1 MSSAQCSQARSIFVL
16 LVAIGAA
23 PAAAAAETPQAP
35 HASFRADNC
44 TSSISIASFS
54 INRSELAASET
65 VRATLGVV
73 KGGRFFDHTHYY
85 EVVLLDDEGDEVL
98 G

>member
-1 MSSAQCSQARSIFVL
+1 MRSAQRSQARSIFVL

-35 HASFRADNC
+35 HASFPADNC
-44 TSSISIASFS
+44 TSSIASFS
-54 INRSELAASET
+54 INRSEVAASET

-73 KGGRFFDHTHYY
+73 KGGRFFDYTHYY